1 MPHIEEELDKIVEQ
15 DLKTK
20 DLEDETSLLDAKI
33 KEFREARAALNEA
46 AKIIDKLY
54 SDLIHATDETAV
66 EIEYFRDIVSKFAE
80 IIQKT
85 ASIKVSAA
93 VDRDSMQLLHK
104 HTDLTL
110 AREKRQMDE
119 HVEQMKGALRAS
131 LSEHYQPLKEM
142 LKMEEGVFLTPRVAA
157 WGFGL
162 FMAIEMLTGIAL
174 VMWLK

>member
-1 MPHIEEELDKIVEQ
+1 VPHIEAALDKIVEQ
-15 DLKTK
+15 DLRTK

-54 SDLIHATDETAV
+54 PDLIHATDETAV

-119 HVEQMKGALRAS
+119 HVEQLKGALKES
-131 LSEHYQPLKEM
+131 LKEHYSTLKEM
-142 LKMEEGVFLTPRVAA
+142 LKMEEGVFLTPKMAS
-157 WGFGL
+157 WTFGL
-162 FMAIEMLTGIAL
+162 FMAMEMLTGIAL
-174 VMWLK
+174 VMWLE